1 MKKILLFFMLVMN
14 LLAAGIHIL
23 GTDPQGEEIPMKV
36 EKIGKNNMIRVTI
49 PDGVESLTTEYVETQ
64 NPYFVKMWYDD
75 DPITIIVYN
84 KHKAHTTVL
93 NDSITNYII
102 NNDLVIE
109 IKDSIIY
116 PFIMDTKHYKNM
128 RMDFMIQ
135 NKTVFSIHNQEGE
148 I

>member
-1 MKKILLFFMLVMN
+1 MY
-14 LLAAGIHIL
+14 
-23 GTDPQGEEIPMKV
+23 
-36 EKIGKNNMIRVTI
+36 
-49 PDGVESLTTEYVETQ
+49 TEYS
-64 NPYFVKMWYDD
+64 FVLYHEIHSHVFIILCIYDEW
-75 DPITIIVYN
+75 IYYTISDLYN

-109 IKDSIIY
+109 IRDSIIY
-116 PFIMDTKHYKNM
+116 PFIIDTKNYKNM

>member
-36 EKIGKNNMIRVTI
+36 EKIGKNNTIRVTI

-135 NKTVFSIHNQEGE
+135 NKTVFSIYNQEGE